1 MNNKMNLLKK
11 YYGKVIIASGVLF
24 LAIFGLTACESET
37 DGGPLGPSSVTSS
50 SSLVTVIPAAV
61 TVVKGGTLT
70 FTASGGT
77 GTFTWSVSNPTLAS
91 IVLETGAFTASTT
104 NGTVTVM
111 ATDQNGSTGTAA
123 VTISDKSLTILP
135 STAQVGKQGT
145 QVFTVTNGTAP
156 VFFSINNA
164 TIGSM
169 PSNDGAGL
177 DTQSTFTAG
186 ITAGSATITAVDS
199 DGDTLTA
206 SVTVVSNTV
215 TLTPASVTLS
225 NAIAVATV
233 FTTGGSVGAI
243 PTFSFAISG
252 QSGGYTGAVATATAG
267 TVAVPAATVSIQTAV
282 PTLAEGNQTLTLTA
296 TDANGDSATSQITL
310 EASLT

>member
-50 SSLVTVIPAAV
+50 SSLVTVIPAAL

-77 GTFTWSVSNPTLAS
+77 GAFTWSVSNPTLAS
-91 IVLETGAFTASTT
+91 IVLNSGAFTAGTT
-104 NGTVTVM
+104 NGSVTVT
-111 ATDQNGSTGTAA
+111 ATDQNGSSGTAT

-145 QVFTVTNGTAP
+145 QTFTVTGGTGP
-156 VFFSINNA
+156 IFFSVDNA

-169 PSNDGAGL
+169 PSNDGADPL
-177 DTQSTFTAG
+177 DVQSTFTAG
-186 ITAGSATITAVDS
+186 ITAGTLTITAVDS

-215 TLTPASVTLS
+215 TLTPASVTLP
-225 NAIAVATV
+225 NTAAGVTV
-233 FTTGGSVGAI
+233 FTTGGSVGDI

-252 QSGGYTGAVATATAG
+252 QSNSYTGAVATPTAG
-267 TVAVPAATVSIQTAV
+267 TADVAATVSIATAV
-282 PTLAEGNQTLTLTA
+282 PTLAEGDQTLTITA
-296 TDANGDSATSQITL
+296 TDSNGDSATSQLTL
-310 EASLT
+310 AASLT